1 MKIASLFLVLMLS
14 VFSSYA
20 QVRVNIGE
28 EAKSIKTVAVIGQPS
43 TLCTGQEDDGQSLAG
58 VLEGELLRVYSIVER
73 RHLDQILREQ
83 RLALGGLIMEE
94 QDYAKA
100 GCLAGAEG
108 TVICSYG
115 CLSGRSKIQVKMVD
129 CSTSNLFWSATGIE
143 ATEFELCDELVTA
156 LTTDDESGEDL
167 QRKKSLELLE
177 ENETNLEANT
187 EKEKKEKRSLKDQFK
202 SRTGF
207 GIYAGGTITRF
218 YGDWLFMSS
227 KTVGPYLMFGGQWEM
242 GFWRLRTG
250 IWQRGGANDVGFTD
264 EVGAPING
272 NIVERHTH
280 LFVGASRIV
289 WGSSKGTFFTLGAT
303 IGQFLASAAKWK
315 IDGETP
321 VLDEPLDDRWDCSH
335 IFQKDWRQNL
345 FNGNSPLNPINATV
359 NAGATAQLK
368 KGQLALDF
376 SLELFPH
383 AEVSS
388 QDWEKRTGT
397 IGLSYTHM
405 LSRKQNLTE

>member
-1 MKIASLFLVLMLS
+1 MFVRLFVREIKNSL
-14 VFSSYA
+14 
-20 QVRVNIGE
+20 
-28 EAKSIKTVAVIGQPS
+28 
-43 TLCTGQEDDGQSLAG
+43 
-58 VLEGELLRVYSIVER
+58 
-73 RHLDQILREQ
+73 
-83 RLALGGLIMEE
+83 
-94 QDYAKA
+94 
-100 GCLAGAEG
+100 
-108 TVICSYG
+108 
-115 CLSGRSKIQVKMVD
+115 KMVD

-202 SRTGF
+202 SRTGC
-207 GIYAGGTITRF
+207 GIYAGGTVTRF
-218 YGDWLFMSS
+218 YGDWPGISS

-250 IWQRGGANDVGFTD
+250 IWQRGGAQDVSFTD
-264 EVGAPING
+264 EVGALING
-272 NIVERHTH
+272 NIVYRHTH
-280 LFVGASRIV
+280 LFAGASRIV

-303 IGQFLASAAKWK
+303 IGQFLASAHKYRYDAEEP
-315 IDGETP
+315 ITAQSEL
-321 VLDEPLDDRWDCSH
+321 LDNRWDCSH
-335 IFQKDWRQNL
+335 IFQKEWRQEL
-345 FNGNSPLNPINATV
+345 FNDSGLINPINATV
-359 NAGATAQLK
+359 NVGATAQLE

-383 AEVSS
+383 WDYSIS
-388 QDWEKRTGT
+388 DDTSWERRTGT

-405 LSRKQNLTE
+405 LSGKQNDKE